1 MKFKHQRQHNKR
13 PDPEFFEAKDR
24 FGNLTLTA
32 TVGGKSV
39 SKSHV
44 PELRISQVKKELTR
58 LITLQSESKVFS

>member
-13 PDPEFFEAKDR
+13 PSPEFSEAIDR

-32 TVGGKSV
+32 TAGGKSV

-44 PELRISQVKKELTR
+44 SDLRIPQVKKELTR